1 MEKFSEP
8 FLEKVATRI
17 LQDFPDGMQH
27 ACVVMP
33 NRRAA
38 IFLKRFMGAAIEK
51 PVFAPS
57 IFSIEDFVFELSG
70 LNPADQLVLLWELYA
85 CYSKSGRTDTQSFEE
100 FLKWG
105 KVLLQ
110 DFEDIDM
117 HLVDAQD
124 LFGYLSEA
132 KAIELWNPAQHF
144 LTAGQQRYLAF
155 YRSLGDLHATF
166 KDRLLELRIAYKGLA
181 FRRLTEAI
189 VEKFSGLQWDHFYFV
204 GFNALTPSEL
214 KIIDSLSEVR
224 KVTRMYDADSYY
236 LDDPKQEAGKYLREI
251 ARHSK
256 SGKLEWIENKLLKD
270 AKNITV
276 IGVPHNT
283 GQVLAAGSLLAD
295 LDPAEAGD
303 TAVVLNDES
312 LLIPLLNSMPDNIG
326 HFNVTMGYPFSL
338 TPVYGLMDTLFNLHL
353 HAFDRTRKTE
363 IKDDERSNLRF
374 YFRNVAGLL
383 KHPYVFSI
391 LRENE
396 NKKPDPV
403 LALLNEGKVF
413 FSTDEIFHHFEGDT
427 KATAFLELAFGDWAK
442 APQAIEKLLQINRML
457 AASMS
462 ANDDAGQHKMD
473 LEYLYQFYLILNR
486 LKLLTTR
493 AGGELSLRGLQQLIK
508 NVASG
513 TQLPFVGEPLKGV
526 QIMGMLE
533 TRALDFKNVIM
544 LSVNEGVLPAGKHG
558 NSFVPFDIRKDFKLP
573 VYSDRDA
580 VFAYHFYRLLQRCQN
595 MYLVYNTTP
604 DEMGGGEKSRFVL
617 QIEHEL
623 KEANKSINYNEL
635 FYTPP
640 VRFDQ
645 AVKEISVDKTPG
657 ILARLAEMAQH
668 GLSPTALSTYVVCP
682 LKFYFTYVLK
692 ISEENT
698 VEDTMDASTFG
709 TGIHDALQDLFEPY
723 INKALTPEILDTIA
737 KNANQA
743 LHENFLKAYNN
754 NDLSYGKNLL
764 MVKVAESFLRRFFRL
779 EKEHVEALQNQ
790 GEVMTVTALEYSFA
804 DTKPIEVQISFSGN
818 SNFPV
823 RLRGK
828 ADRIDKIGGR
838 VRVVDYKTGT
848 VKAKDLKL
856 EEWEQLLS
864 EPDKGKSLQL
874 LMYAWL
880 YAKEF
885 NSPLPESGII
895 SFRHLKED
903 FMGVAFPGDPNAAI
917 PEIENVLQ
925 QLVQNIFDDSIP
937 FDQTD
942 DVKNCVYCPF
952 AGICNR

>member
-8 FLEKVATRI
+8 FLEKVAARI
-17 LQDFPDGMQH
+17 LHDFPNGMQH
-27 ACVVMP
+27 ACVIMP

-38 IFLKRFMGAAIEK
+38 IFLKRFLGAEIKK
-51 PVFAPS
+51 PLFAPA
-57 IFSIEDFVFELSG
+57 IFSVEDFVFELSG

-85 CYSKSGRTDTQSFEE
+85 CYSTSGRPDTQSFEE

-110 DFEDIDM
+110 DFEDVDM
-117 HLVDAQD
+117 HLVDAQA

-155 YRSLGDLHATF
+155 YRSLGDLHAIF
-166 KDRLLELRIAYKGLA
+166 KKRLLELRIAYKGLA
-181 FRRLTEAI
+181 FRRLKETT

-204 GFNALTPSEL
+204 GFNALTPSEQ
-214 KIIDSLSEVR
+214 KIIDSLTEAK
-224 KVTRMYDADSYY
+224 KVTRLYDADSYY
-236 LDDPKQEAGKYLREI
+236 LDDPKQEAGKYLRDI
-251 ARHSK
+251 AKHSK
-256 SGKLEWIENKLLKD
+256 SGKLEWIENKLVKD

-312 LLIPLLNSMPDNIG
+312 LLIPLLNTMPDNIG

-353 HAFDRTRKTE
+353 HAFDRTRKAE
-363 IKDDERSNLRF
+363 VNDDARSGLRY

-383 KHPYVFSI
+383 KHPYVFNI
-391 LRENE
+391 LRKKENE
-396 NKKPDPV
+396 TPDPV
-403 LALLNEGKVF
+403 MALLNTGKVF
-413 FSTDEIFHHFEGDT
+413 FSTDEIFSHFKGDN
-427 KATAFLELAFGDWAK
+427 KAAKFLELTFGDWSK
-442 APQAIEKLLQINRML
+442 APQAIDKLLQINRML
-457 AASMS
+457 ATSMLV
-462 ANDDAGQHKMD
+462 NDDAGQYKMD
-473 LEYLYQFYLILNR
+473 LEYLYQFNLILNR

-544 LSVNEGVLPAGKHG
+544 LGVNEGVLPAGKHG
-558 NSFVPFDIRKDFKLP
+558 NSFVPFDIRRDFKLP

-604 DEMGGGEKSRFVL
+604 DEMGGGEKSRYVL

-623 KEANKSINYNEL
+623 KVANKSINYREL

-668 GLSPTALSTYVVCP
+668 GLSPTALSTYVACP

-709 TGIHDALQDLFEPY
+709 TGIHDALHDLYMPY
-723 INKALTPEILDTIA
+723 INKALTPAILDAIS

-779 EKEHVEALQNQ
+779 EKERVEALQKQ
-790 GEVMTVTALEYSFA
+790 GEVMTVTALEYGFA
-804 DTKPIEVQISFSGN
+804 AKAPIAVRIGFSGN
-818 SNFPV
+818 ESFPV

-828 ADRIDKIGGR
+828 ADRIDKIGSQ
-838 VRVVDYKTGT
+838 VRVIDYKTGT

-856 EEWEQLLS
+856 DEWEQLLS
-864 EPDKGKSLQL
+864 DPDKGKSLQL
-874 LMYAWL
+874 LMYAYL
-880 YAKEF
+880 YSREF
-885 NSPLPESGII
+885 NSALPESGII

-903 FMGVAFPGDPNAAI
+903 FMGVTFPGDPNAAI
-917 PEIENVLQ
+917 AEIENVLQ
-925 QLVQNIFDDSIP
+925 QLLQNIFNESIP
-937 FDQTD
+937 FNQTE
-942 DVKNCVYCPF
+942 DVKHCEYCPF
-952 AGICNR
+952 KGICNR